1 LVVLE
6 NSLLNL
12 EQVYILVLVE
22 MVIPVVDLKDKLNQA
37 TMVLEILV
45 LVLEVR
51 QVEELD
57 TMVDLVG

>member
-1 LVVLE
+1 LVLE
-6 NSLLNL
+6 
-12 EQVYILVLVE
+12 EMVTEEEVTLVLKGKQVHL
-22 MVIPVVDLKDKLNQA
+22 V
-37 TMVLEILV
+37 TVLEILV